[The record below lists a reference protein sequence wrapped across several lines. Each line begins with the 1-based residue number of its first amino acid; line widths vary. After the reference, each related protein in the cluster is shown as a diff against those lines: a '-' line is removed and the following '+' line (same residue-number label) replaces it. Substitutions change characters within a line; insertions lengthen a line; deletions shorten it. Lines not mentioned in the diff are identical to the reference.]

1 MGFKDYLIFIPAS
14 LSESKSPTSHLIA
27 PPSMFNVVTY
37 MFLYIICLYMCVYS
51 IHTHGQAHIYKNI
64 INRAQFYQCH
74 DLSCL
79 GILNLYDRDSNVS
92 RD

>member
-1 MGFKDYLIFIPAS
+1 
-14 LSESKSPTSHLIA
+14 
-27 PPSMFNVVTY
+27 
-37 MFLYIICLYMCVYS
+37 MCVYS

-79 GILNLYDRDSNVS
+79 GILNLYDWDSNVS